1 MNTSTSKPA
10 GSAAKSK
17 TSLAGRAAGV
27 FSRHSVAL
35 VSLAVALSGLAYNT
49 WRNETTETQR
59 STREAG
65 FRMLEELGELQS
77 RVNYRFYAADLERG
91 DRIGGWGHVLFL
103 RDLSAL
109 MPADVAADA
118 AELHKVWT
126 ADGDALD
133 DGDAAA
139 EKRISGAVS
148 ALREEVLSTLQD
160 LR

>member
-1 MNTSTSKPA
+1 MNTSTPKPA
-10 GSAAKSK
+10 NSSARSK
-17 TSLAGRAAGV
+17 TSLVSRVGGL

-77 RVNYRFYAADLERG
+77 RINYRYYAADLERG

-103 RDLSAL
+103 RDLSVL
-109 MPADVAADA
+109 MPAAVAADA
-118 AELHKVWT
+118 AELQQVWT

-148 ALREEVLSTLQD
+148 ALREEVLDALKD